1 MDSTEILLQFIVTA
15 IIIIKVFYFLT
26 IIYHFLVHHIP
37 ADKININIEYWDN
50 IAVYINKRL
59 EFIYFLAMSILLIFI
74 FNPHYRNQ
82 KYITKHMALLFY
94 LFGFIIILTVNW
106 TMFINDILGTDYSF
120 RF

>member
-1 MDSTEILLQFIVTA
+1 MYYIEYLLDILVFA
-15 IIIIKVFYFLT
+15 IIVIKILYFVT
-26 IIYHFLVHHIP
+26 IMYHFLVHHLP
-37 ADKININIEYWDN
+37 ADKINMKMEYLDN

-59 EFIYFLAMSILLIFI
+59 EFIYFLAMSVLLIFI

-106 TMFINDILGTDYSF
+106 KMFMNDLFGTHYSF
-120 RF
+120 